1 VVIQEVDQSLAES
14 FGLDRVAGALV
25 GSVERGSPAE
35 KAGIE
40 PGDVILKFNGREI
53 ARSADL
59 PPLVADLAPGSSA
72 EVQLWREKKLRTLPL
87 KVGEM
92 KTARSETPT
101 LPEAKGKLGLALR
114 PLTADERSEADV
126 GNGLVVE
133 AVTDGPAARAGIRQ
147 GDVILSVNGEKVA
160 SVSQLRTLIEKGGKR
175 LALQVMRDDQKLFV
189 PINLG

>member
-1 VVIQEVDQSLAES
+1 
-14 FGLDRVAGALV
+14 
-25 GSVERGSPAE
+25 
-35 KAGIE
+35 
-40 PGDVILKFNGREI
+40 
-53 ARSADL
+53 
-59 PPLVADLAPGSSA
+59 
-72 EVQLWREKKLRTLPL
+72 
-87 KVGEM
+87 M